1 MKKLSVLIGIVAVI
15 LLATLPM
22 LLGLLIDD
30 SNTAARLREITGQP
44 GLTLNTRSGW
54 FSSIGT
60 AQIES
65 PIIAGVAYEQVR
77 VDADLEIIHGPL
89 LWTEQGF
96 RFGMAWVDITPVLQG
111 LEENDLL
118 QTLFQ
123 SGSGTQISLM
133 AGFDGALHGQL
144 RSGPFRYAQSDQA
157 FEFEDLRGSV
167 DIARSGAATVGL
179 NTSSVNISAPLY
191 ALTIDSLDMALHSA
205 SLDASPLPGSLAI
218 KAESAQFNGSQRLT
232 LGGISI
238 DYVAREQ
245 ARADNGP
252 PSLLLEQRVQVAA
265 LDTEL
270 PISAFGMQTQLEG
283 VDLDL
288 IADYLRVQRNLQMG
302 DPDTSAEQIEE
313 VYIEMLRE
321 PFTQHSLISVTA
333 WGGEHQ
339 ADLEII
345 WPGEP
350 TLLTMEQL
358 TLGRVVGLLQA
369 ELEIRAN
376 EEALLDSMFAASVRN
391 YTAQGVLPQD
401 NGDVVI
407 TATLQGGNMIL
418 NGQRIQLAP
427 FLNIGNAG
435 TP

>member
-1 MKKLSVLIGIVAVI
+1 MKKFSVLIGIVAII
-15 LLATLPM
+15 LLATIPM
-22 LLGLLIDD
+22 LVGLLIDD
-30 SNTAARLREITGQP
+30 SNTAARLREVTGQP

-60 AQIES
+60 LQVES
-65 PIIAGVAYEQVR
+65 PIIAGVRYDEVR
-77 VDADLEIIHGPL
+77 VDADLEIVHGPL
-89 LWTEQGF
+89 LWTKQGL

-123 SGSGTQISLM
+123 PDSGTQVSLM
-133 AGFDGALHGQL
+133 ANIDGALHAQL
-144 RSGPFRYAQSDQA
+144 RSDQFTYAQRAQA
-157 FEFEDLRGSV
+157 FAFENLRISL
-167 DIARSGAATVGL
+167 DIARSGAATVALSTTG
-179 NTSSVNISAPLY
+179 VNVSAPLY
-191 ALTIDSLDMALHSA
+191 DLSIDALDMELHSA
-205 SLDASPLPGSLAI
+205 SLDASPLPGSLSINAG
-218 KAESAQFNGSQRLT
+218 SAQFNGPQRLT

-245 ARADNGP
+245 ASANNGP
-252 PSLLLEQRVQVAA
+252 PSLILEQHIQVAELA
-265 LDTEL
+265 SEL

-283 VDLDL
+283 VDLNL
-288 IADYLRVQRNLQMG
+288 VAEYLRVQRNLQMD
-302 DPDTSAEQIEE
+302 DPDTSAEQLEE
-313 VYIEMLRE
+313 VYLEMLRE
-321 PFTQHSLISVTA
+321 PFTQRSLIAVTA

-401 NGDVVI
+401 NDDVVI

-427 FLNIGNAG
+427 FLNIGSAG

>member
-1 MKKLSVLIGIVAVI
+1 MKKFTVLIGIVAII
-15 LLATLPM
+15 LFATIPM
-22 LLGLLIDD
+22 LVGLLIDD
-30 SNTAARLREITGQP
+30 SSTAARLREVTGQP
-44 GLTLNTRSGW
+44 GLTVNTRSNW
-54 FSSIGT
+54 FNSIGT
-60 AQIES
+60 VQIES
-65 PIIAGVAYEQVR
+65 PVVAGVRYEQVR
-77 VDADLEIIHGPL
+77 LDADLEIVHGPL

-96 RFGMAWVDITPVLQG
+96 RFGMAWVNVTPVLQG
-111 LEENDLL
+111 LEDNDLL
-118 QTLFQ
+118 QTLFAPD
-123 SGSGTQISLM
+123 SGTQVSLM
-133 AGFDGALHGQL
+133 AGFDGALNAQL
-144 RSGPFRYAQSDQA
+144 RSGPFRYAQRERTFD
-157 FEFEDLRGSV
+157 FEDLQV
-167 DIARSGAATVGL
+167 DMDITRSGAATVGL
-179 NTSSVNISAPLY
+179 NSTSVNVSEPLY
-191 ALTIDSLDMALHSA
+191 ALTIDALDVELHSA

-218 KAESAQFNGSQRLT
+218 KAESAQFNGVQRLT

-245 ARADNGP
+245 ADAENAP
-252 PSLLLEQRVQVAA
+252 PSLLLEQRIQVAT
-265 LDTEL
+265 LESEL
-270 PISAFGMQTQLEG
+270 PVSAFGMQTQLEG
-283 VDLDL
+283 VDLKL
-288 IADYLRVQRNLQMG
+288 VTEYLRLQRNLQMG
-302 DPDTSAEQIEE
+302 DPDTSAEQLEE

-321 PFTQHSLISVTA
+321 PFTQRSLITATA

-358 TLGRVVGLLQA
+358 TLGRVVGLLYA
-369 ELEIRAN
+369 ELELRAN

-407 TATLQGGNMIL
+407 TAILQGGNMIL
-418 NGQRIQLAP
+418 NEQLIQLAP

>member
-1 MKKLSVLIGIVAVI
+1 MKKFSVLIGFVAII
-15 LLATLPM
+15 LLATIPM
-22 LLGLLIDD
+22 LVGLLIDD
-30 SNTAARLREITGQP
+30 SDTVARLREVTGQP

-60 AQIES
+60 LQIES
-65 PIIAGVAYEQVR
+65 PIIAGVRYEQVR

-123 SGSGTQISLM
+123 SGSGTQVSLM
-133 AGFDGALHGQL
+133 AGFDGALHAQL
-144 RSGPFRYAQSDQA
+144 RSGPFRYAQRAQA
-157 FEFEDLRGSV
+157 FDFEDLQV
-167 DIARSGAATVGL
+167 NMDIARGGAATVGL
-179 NTSSVNISAPLY
+179 NTASVNVSAPLY
-191 ALTIDSLDMALHSA
+191 AMTIDTLDVELRSA

-218 KAESAQFNGSQRLT
+218 DAESAQFNGAQRLT

-245 ARADNGP
+245 AGADNAP
-252 PSLLLEQRVQVAA
+252 PTLLLEQRVQVAE
-265 LDTEL
+265 LVSEL
-270 PISAFGMQTQLEG
+270 PITAFGMQTQLEG
-283 VDLDL
+283 VDLNL
-288 IADYLRVQRNLQMG
+288 VADYLRVQRNLQMG
-302 DPDTSAEQIEE
+302 DPDTSAEQLEE
-313 VYIEMLRE
+313 IYLEMLRE
-321 PFTQHSLISVTA
+321 PFTQRSLITATA

-350 TLLTMEQL
+350 TLLTMAQL
-358 TLGRVVGLLQA
+358 TLGRVVGLLHA
-369 ELEIRAN
+369 ELELRAN
-376 EEALLDSMFAASVRN
+376 EEALLDSLFAASVRN

-407 TATLQGGNMIL
+407 TATLQGGNIIL
-418 NGQRIQLAP
+418 NGQLIQLAP

-435 TP
+435 RP

>member
-1 MKKLSVLIGIVAVI
+1 MKKFSALIGIVALI
-15 LLATLPM
+15 LLVTIPALV
-22 LLGLLIDD
+22 GLLIDD

-44 GLTLNTRSGW
+44 GLALNSRSGW

-60 AQIES
+60 VQVEA
-65 PIIAGVAYEQVR
+65 PVIAGVRYEQVR
-77 VDADLEIIHGPL
+77 LDADLEIIHGPL
-89 LWTEQGF
+89 LWTEQGL

-111 LEENDLL
+111 LQESDLL

-123 SGSGTQISLM
+123 SGSGTQVSLM
-133 AGFDGALHGQL
+133 AGFDGALHAQL
-144 RSGPFRYAQSDQA
+144 RSGPLRYAPRAQA
-157 FEFEDLRGSV
+157 FEFDDLLV
-167 DIARSGAATVGL
+167 NLHIASSGAATIGL
-179 NTSSVNISAPLY
+179 DSTRVNVSDPLY
-191 ALTIDSLDMALHSA
+191 AMRIDTLAVELHSA
-205 SLDASPLPGSLAI
+205 SLDASPLPGSLDINA
-218 KAESAQFNGSQRLT
+218 AAVQFNGEQRLT

-238 DYVAREQ
+238 NYVAREQ
-245 ARADNGP
+245 AGIDNAP
-252 PSLLLEQRVQVAA
+252 PSLLLEQRVQVAE
-265 LDTEL
+265 LNSEL
-270 PISAFGMQTQLEG
+270 PVSAFGMQTRLEG

-288 IADYLRVQRNLQMG
+288 VADYLRVQRNLQMG
-302 DPDTSAEQIEE
+302 DPDTSAAQLDE

-321 PFTQHSLISVTA
+321 PFTQHNVITATA

-339 ADLEII
+339 AELEII

-358 TLGRVVGLLQA
+358 TLGRVVGLLHAQ
-369 ELEIRAN
+369 LEIRAN
-376 EEALLDSMFAASVRN
+376 EEALMDSMFAASVRN

-418 NGQRIQLAP
+418 NEQRIQLAP

>member
-1 MKKLSVLIGIVAVI
+1 MKKFSVLIGIVAII
-15 LLATLPM
+15 LLATTPM
-22 LLGLLIDD
+22 LVGLLIDD
-30 SNTAARLREITGQP
+30 SNTAARLREVTGQP
-44 GLTLNTRSGW
+44 GLTLNTRSAW

-60 AQIES
+60 VQIES
-65 PIIAGVAYEQVR
+65 PIIAGVRYDDVR

-96 RFGMAWVDITPVLQG
+96 RLGMAWVDITPVLQG

-123 SGSGTQISLM
+123 AGSGTQISMM
-133 AGFDGALHGQL
+133 AGFDGALHAEL
-144 RSGPFRYAQSDQA
+144 RSGPFRYAMPEQA
-157 FEFEDLRGSV
+157 FDFEDMQLRM
-167 DIARSGAATVGL
+167 DISRSGAATVGL
-179 NTSSVNISAPLY
+179 NSASVNINAPLY
-191 ALTIDSLDMALHSA
+191 ALTVNMLEMELRSA

-218 KAESAQFNGSQRLT
+218 AATSAQFNGVQRLT

-245 ARADNGP
+245 AGIDNAP
-252 PSLLLEQRVQVAA
+252 PSLLLEQRVQVAE
-265 LDTEL
+265 LDSDL

-283 VDLDL
+283 VDLN
-288 IADYLRVQRNLQMG
+288 IVADYLRLQRNLQMG
-302 DPDTSAEQIEE
+302 DPDTSPEQLEE
-313 VYIEMLRE
+313 IYIEMLRE
-321 PFTQHSLISVTA
+321 PFTQHSLITATA

-369 ELEIRAN
+369 QLEIRAN

-418 NGQRIQLAP
+418 NGQRIMLAP
-427 FLNIGNAG
+427 FLNIGYAG

>member
-1 MKKLSVLIGIVAVI
+1 MKKFLTLIGIVAVI
-15 LLATLPM
+15 LFATAPM
-22 LLGLLIDD
+22 LVGLLIDD
-30 SNTAARLREITGQP
+30 SNTSARLRELTGQP
-44 GLTLNTRSGW
+44 GLSLNTRSGW

-60 AQIES
+60 VQMES
-65 PIIAGVAYEQVR
+65 PVIAGVRYEQVR
-77 VDADLEIIHGPL
+77 VDADLEIVHGPL
-89 LWTEQGF
+89 LWTDQGL
-96 RFGMAWVDITPVLQG
+96 RLGMAWVDITPVLQG

-123 SGSGTQISLM
+123 SGSGTQISMM
-133 AGFDGALHGQL
+133 AGFDGALHAQL
-144 RSGPFRYAQSDQA
+144 RSGPLRYAQRELV
-157 FEFEDLRGSV
+157 FEFEDLRASL
-167 DIARSGAATVGL
+167 DIARSGAAEVGL
-179 NTSSVNISAPLY
+179 TTTSVNVSEPLY
-191 ALTIDSLDMALHSA
+191 AMTINALDVQLRSA

-218 KAESAQFNGSQRLT
+218 NADSVQFNGAQRLT

-245 ARADNGP
+245 AGVDNAP
-252 PSLLLEQRVQVAA
+252 PSLLLEQRVQVAQ
-265 LDTEL
+265 LNSEL

-283 VDLDL
+283 VDLNL
-288 IADYLRVQRNLQMG
+288 VADYLRIQRNLQMG
-302 DPDTSAEQIEE
+302 DPDASVEQLEE

-321 PFTQHSLISVTA
+321 PFTQHSLITATA
-333 WGGEHQ
+333 WGGEHR

-350 TLLTMEQL
+350 TLLTMDQL
-358 TLGRVVGLLQA
+358 TLGRVVGLLYA
-369 ELEIRAN
+369 ELELRAN

-407 TATLQGGNMIL
+407 TAILQGGNMIL
-418 NGQRIQLAP
+418 NEQLIQLAP

>member
-1 MKKLSVLIGIVAVI
+1 MKKFSVLIGIVAII
-15 LLATLPM
+15 LLATVPM
-22 LLGLLIDD
+22 LVGLLIDD
-30 SNTAARLREITGQP
+30 SNTAARLRELTGQP

-60 AQIES
+60 VQLKS
-65 PIIAGVAYEQVR
+65 PIIAGARYEQVL
-77 VDADLEIIHGPL
+77 VDADLEIAHGPL
-89 LWTEQGF
+89 LWTKQGF
-96 RFGMAWVDITPVLQG
+96 RFGLAWVDITPVLQG

-123 SGSGTQISLM
+123 SGSGTQVSLM
-133 AGFDGALHGQL
+133 AGYDGALHAEL
-144 RSGPFRYAQSDQA
+144 RSGPFRYAQRAQA
-157 FEFEDLRGSV
+157 FEFEDLQLNM
-167 DIARSGAATVGL
+167 DITRSGAATVSL
-179 NTSSVNISAPLY
+179 NSASVNVSAPLY
-191 ALTIDSLDMALHSA
+191 ALTIDTLDVELHSA

-218 KAESAQFNGSQRLT
+218 NAELAQFNGVQRLT

-238 DYVAREQ
+238 NYVAREQ
-245 ARADNGP
+245 AGANNAP
-252 PSLLLEQRVQVAA
+252 PSLLLEQRVRVAE
-265 LDTEL
+265 LVSEL
-270 PISAFGMQTQLEG
+270 PITAFGMQTQLEG
-283 VDLDL
+283 VDLNL
-288 IADYLRVQRNLQMG
+288 VADYLRVQRNLQMG
-302 DPDTSAEQIEE
+302 DPDASAEQLEE
-313 VYIEMLRE
+313 VYLEMLRE
-321 PFTQHSLISVTA
+321 PFTQRSLITTTA

-358 TLGRVVGLLQA
+358 TLGRVVGLLYA
-369 ELEIRAN
+369 ELELRAN
-376 EEALLDSMFAASVRN
+376 EEALMDSFFAASVRN

-418 NGQRIQLAP
+418 NGQLIQLAP